1 MSCKITKLLAKLP
14 PRFDYARRA
23 NRHLDGRGQRGRG
36 RAPGDNAGEQQEKR
50 NRIHKAS
57 VAEYAATRPM
67 SLPPDQQQ
75 PPPNA
80 PQPAGMDW
88 QPLFF
93 KTLLVGSAAFAL
105 LWLLVRLR
113 VVTAPILIGFF
124 IAYALNPIVVRLR
137 RWRVPPILAL
147 TVPLVAV
154 LALAA
159 VFAMVV
165 LPTMAQQL
173 LRVSEHAP
181 ARMYNWVLRA
191 DPWFLEHVGRSVSDW
206 VSYQDLSGAAQAL
219 AREFVGPA
227 QSLLTV
233 VLSSARDL
241 LIGMGRLALVVV
253 VAFFLLDDYERI
265 LGRLGDLV
273 PRPRLEEISR
283 VTGKVGEVLD
293 GFVRGQLLLLA
304 LASSCF
310 TVGMGL
316 LGVPFFLVMGPI
328 AAVLYLV
335 PYVGVVAGCL
345 LTGLLT
351 ALSDGESGHLLG
363 IVILFAAFYGADLL
377 FITPRMIGNRVGLP
391 PLAVLLGIIAF
402 GELFGIIGV
411 LIAVPLLACGRIV
424 MLEALD
430 RYRRSHAYLGHTVP
444 SEDP

>member
-1 MSCKITKLLAKLP
+1 
-14 PRFDYARRA
+14 
-23 NRHLDGRGQRGRG
+23 
-36 RAPGDNAGEQQEKR
+36 
-50 NRIHKAS
+50 
-57 VAEYAATRPM
+57 M
-67 SLPPDQQQ
+67 SLPPDQQ
-75 PPPNA
+75 PPPVD
-80 PQPAGMDW
+80 PPPAVIAW
-88 QPLFF
+88 QSLFF
-93 KTLLVGSAAFAL
+93 KTLLLGGTATAL

-147 TVPLVAV
+147 TVPLIAV
-154 LALAA
+154 LTLAA

-191 DPWFLEHVGRSVSDW
+191 DPWFQEHAGRSVSEW
-206 VSYQDLSGAAQAL
+206 ISYQDLSGAAQAI

-227 QSLLTV
+227 QSVLTV
-233 VLSSARDL
+233 VLSSARDI
-241 LIGMGRLALVVV
+241 LIGLGRLALVVV

-265 LGRLGDLV
+265 MVRLGDLV
-273 PRPRLEEISR
+273 PRRRLDEIRR
-283 VTGKVGEVLD
+283 VTGRIGEVLD
-293 GFVRGQLLLLA
+293 GFVRGQLMLLA
-304 LASSCF
+304 LAGSCF
-310 TVGMGL
+310 TLGMGL

-345 LTGLLT
+345 LTALLT
-351 ALSDGESGHLLG
+351 ALSDADGGHLLG
-363 IVILFAAFYGADLL
+363 IVFLFAVFYGADLL
-377 FITPRMIGNRVGLP
+377 FITPRLIGNRVGLP

-411 LIAVPLLACGRIV
+411 LIAVPLLACGRILL
-424 MLEALD
+424 LEALD
-430 RYRRSHAYLGHTVP
+430 RYRHSVAYLGHVP
-444 SEDP
+444 PAPPEDS